1 MTFNTPVLQRQ
12 KMYVISFYQF
22 KEISGD
28 MISIKNKIAS
38 FCESHKILGT
48 TLIAKEG
55 INGTVCGK
63 KEAIEEFENLLFEI
77 GFNSLELKPS
87 ETNKVPF
94 KRLKVKI
101 KKEIVTFESLG
112 EFANNTG
119 TFISPEKWEEFIKQ
133 EDVILVDVRNK
144 YETSIG
150 KFKSALDPK
159 TDNFT
164 EFKSFIEIQLANK
177 KKNKIATY
185 CTGGIRCEK
194 ATSYMR
200 DLGFENIFQLKG
212 GILSYLNQR
221 KETDKTTW
229 QGECFVFDERTALK
243 EQSLDGS
250 YELCHGCRQPI
261 ADEDKLSEKYE
272 EGVSCPLCFDNRSE
286 EQKSSSRERQ
296 LQINLSKSRK
306 KKTKNSQSD

>member
-1 MTFNTPVLQRQ
+1 MHVL
-12 KMYVISFYQF
+12 SFYQF
-22 KEISGD
+22 KSISGD
-28 MISIKNKIAS
+28 LYSAKKNIMS
-38 FCESHKILGT
+38 FCESNQMLGT

-55 INGTVCGK
+55 INGTVAGE
-63 KEAIEEFENLLFEI
+63 KEAIEEFEKLLFEI
-77 GFNSLELKPS
+77 GFDSLESKPS
-87 ETNKVPF
+87 QTDKVPF

-101 KKEIVTFESLG
+101 KKEIVTFDNLG

-119 TFISPEKWEEFIKQ
+119 TFISPEKWEKFIEQ

-243 EQSLDGS
+243 EQSQDGS

-261 ADEDKLSEKYE
+261 TEEDKQSEKYE
-272 EGVSCPLCFDNRSE
+272 DGVSCPLCFDSRSE
-286 EQKSSSRERQ
+286 EQKNSSRERQ
-296 LQINLSKSRK
+296 LQINLSKSREK
-306 KKTKNSQSD
+306 EN